1 MKIQKKLT
9 ISVVLLFG
17 LFIIVL
23 ALQSIIARSNFLDL
37 LRESKK
43 QKESIFDTVIALK
56 GTSLETL
63 AYDYSFWDEMVQFI
77 EKKDTDWAEQNL
89 DVSLDTFKANAI
101 WAYNT
106 DRLLVYSINNLEDP
120 GLKEIPLPQSAISK
134 LFEKARFCHF
144 FLNISNLLMEVRGA
158 TIHPSSD
165 LERKTSPKG
174 YFFAARVWDKS
185 YFNELQSLTASRIEV
200 KTIASK
206 EILGVLSPQKNA
218 ITFMR
223 TVDDWEGKPFAY
235 LNVISGESEEAI
247 IFNKTSKQ
255 IFLLALIFAV
265 VFLSSISL
273 MIIKWISM
281 PLQSVSLALKKNDN
295 VSIKT
300 LKQYQNEFSD
310 IARLIEGFIQQ
321 KEELLNEIAR
331 RKKTTEE
338 LERSEERFQNIAD
351 NSGDW
356 IWEVDVQG
364 RYTYSSPVIER
375 MLGYTPQEILGKYF
389 YDLFLPEEQT
399 RLREEAFSV
408 FSGQKPFQG
417 FLNLNVHKDGHVVI
431 LETSGIPVVSSDG
444 LFLGYRGVD
453 RDITERKKAEEE
465 LKDAYEQ
472 LRNAQAQLIQSSKMA
487 AIGQLAGGVA
497 HEINNPLT
505 GVLNNVQLIRM
516 EAELKK
522 EFSIEEFK
530 QLLAVIEE
538 SALRCKKIT
547 QSLLDFAHVSK
558 GKFCPLNLNALVDNV
573 ANVIRTEIK
582 LANIVLH
589 ISLQPDL
596 SDILGDS
603 QLLQQVII
611 GLVSN
616 AKWAIDKKPGNAGG
630 TITIKTHQEPGRKS
644 VILSVEDNGIGI
656 SEENL
661 SKLFEPFFSTKE
673 IGEGTGL
680 GLALID
686 NIIHAH
692 NGEITVKSQVN
703 AGATFTISFPCMS

>member
-9 ISVVLLFG
+9 IAVVMLFG

-23 ALQSIIARSNFLDL
+23 ALQTIIARRNFLDL

-43 QKESIFDTVIALK
+43 QKESVFDTIVTLK
-56 GTSLETL
+56 GTPLETL
-63 AYDYSFWDEMVQFI
+63 AYDYSFWDEMVDFI
-77 EKKDTDWAEQNL
+77 EKKDAGWGAQNL

-106 DRLLVYSINNLEDP
+106 DRMLVYSVNNLEDP
-120 GLKEIPLPQSAISK
+120 GLKEIPLPQAAISK

-144 FLNISNLLMEVRGA
+144 FLSTSNALMEVRGA
-158 TIHPSSD
+158 TIHPGSD
-165 LERKTSPKG
+165 LERKTPPKG
-174 YFFAARVWDKS
+174 YFLVGKVWDKN
-185 YFNELQSLTASRIEV
+185 YFDELQSLTASRIEV
-200 KTIASK
+200 KAIASK
-206 EILGVLSPQKNA
+206 EIPGVLSPQKNA
-218 ITFMR
+218 ITFLR
-223 TVDDWEGKPFAY
+223 ILNDWEGKPLAH

-255 IFLLALIFAV
+255 IFLLVLIFAG
-265 VFLSSISL
+265 VFLLSISA

-281 PLQSVSLALKKNDN
+281 PLQSVSMALKKNDDA
-295 VSIKT
+295 SIKT

-310 IARLIEGFIQQ
+310 IARLIQEFIQQ
-321 KEELLNEIAR
+321 KEELLKEIAR

-364 RYTYSSPVIER
+364 RYTYSSPMIER
-375 MLGYTPQEILGKYF
+375 VLGYTPQEILGTYF

-399 RLREEAFSV
+399 RMKEAAFAV
-408 FSGQKPFQG
+408 FSGKKPFQG
-417 FLNLNVHKDGHVVI
+417 FLNRNVHKDGHVVI
-431 LETSGIPVVSSDG
+431 LETSGIPVVSPDG
-444 LFLGYRGVD
+444 VLLGYRGVD

-472 LRNAQAQLIQSSKMA
+472 LRNTQAQLIQSSKMA

-522 EFSIEEFK
+522 EFTLGDFK

-547 QSLLDFAHVSK
+547 QSLLDFSHVSK
-558 GKFCPLNLNALVDNV
+558 GKFYPLNLNSLVDNV
-573 ANVIRTEIK
+573 VNVIRTEIK
-582 LANIVLH
+582 LANISLHTVL
-589 ISLQPDL
+589 QQDVA
-596 SDILGDS
+596 DVLGDS

-630 TITIKTHQEPGRKS
+630 TITIQTHQEPGSKS
-644 VILSVEDNGIGI
+644 VILSVEDSGIGI

-686 NIIHAH
+686 NIIHTH
-692 NGEITVKSQVN
+692 NGKITVESQVN
-703 AGATFTISFPCMS
+703 VGTTFTISFPCIG